1 VVLTYRGRV
10 YWALAVA
17 VAVLHGAFV
26 AFVAVGGLLTP
37 WWPRVA
43 PFHLVAGA
51 WGVAGLLVPL
61 ACPLTGLENW
71 ARRRA
76 GHPVLPSGFIDHYVD
91 GVVYPARLTPL
102 AQLLVVASVLTSAA
116 VLVRRRRQPV
126 RSHP

>member
-1 VVLTYRGRV
+1 V

-26 AFVAVGGLLTP
+26 AFVVLGGPLSLRF
-37 WWPRVA
+37 PRLA
-43 PFHLVAGA
+43 PAHLVAGA
-51 WGVAGLLVPL
+51 WGLAGLLVPL
-61 ACPLTGLENW
+61 ACPLTGAENW

-76 GHPVLPSGFIDHYVD
+76 GHPVLPTGFIDHYVE
-91 GVVYPARLTPL
+91 GVLYPSRLTPL

-116 VLVRRRRQPV
+116 VLLRRRRQPV